1 MNVMTLII
9 VIVSLSA
16 YAALIAFLPLRKARM
31 LKKAGN
37 YELPV
42 KPRLLKFAIVVLVCC
57 PLLILLI
64 LLRDMGVMT
73 NCIMCAVS
81 LLGTEMAV
89 REVLTAKCS
98 GVYTNGLISDGHFIA
113 FSEIFGIPFFSLT
126 DEQQELHDTGVLDL
140 VTKRKTNLQI
150 IYSTEKEF
158 RRVIEKILEL
168 EPRFQQ

>member
-1 MNVMTLII
+1 MNVVTLII
-9 VIVSLSA
+9 VIVSLCA

-31 LKKAGN
+31 LKSAGS
-37 YELPV
+37 YEMPV
-42 KPRLLKFAIVVLVCC
+42 KPRMLKFAIIVLICC

-64 LLRDMGVMT
+64 LFRDMGLMT
-73 NCIMCAVS
+73 NCVMCGVS

-89 REVLTAKCS
+89 REILTAKCS
-98 GVYTNGLISDGHFIA
+98 GVYTNGLVADGHFIP

-140 VTKRKTNLQI
+140 VTKRKTNQQI
-150 IYSTEKEF
+150 IFSTEDEF